1 MAYAMSADL
10 LELLLPL
17 GSTTDATLEEVGVFH
32 IHVLQPRERHDV
44 SNLPD
49 NDAMRR

>member
-1 MAYAMSADL
+1 MAAMSADL
-10 LELLLPL
+10 LEVPLPP
-17 GSTTDATLEEVGVFH
+17 GSTTDAALEGAGVFQ
-32 IHVLQPRERHDV
+32 INALQPRERHDV